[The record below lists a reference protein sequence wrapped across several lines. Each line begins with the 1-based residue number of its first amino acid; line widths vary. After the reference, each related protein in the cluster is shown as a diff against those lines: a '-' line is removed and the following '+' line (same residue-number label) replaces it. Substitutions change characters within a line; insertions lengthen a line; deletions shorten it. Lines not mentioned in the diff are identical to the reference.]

1 MKTIKIDVIW
11 PTNIYVQV
19 QLFLLDFFFYLQFF
33 LIKSLIQLQI

>member
-19 QLFLLDFFFYLQFF
+19 QLFLLDFFYLQFF